1 MVRKSRISFDLRKY
15 VEKHCN
21 VRSECTKNKENRASH
36 NTDCN
41 ASDLIDFFGDHWKGI
56 RTQIEKINIYIL
68 KKNSTD

>member
-41 ASDLIDFFGDHWKGI
+41 ASDLIDFFGDH
-56 RTQIEKINIYIL
+56 
-68 KKNSTD
+68 